1 MKLSAP
7 IFRLKRKAKVLARE
21 SDLPLHMALDRVARN
36 EGFRAWS
43 HLAASA
49 SASASDH
56 RSASEMLAQLKP
68 GDLLL
73 LGARPGHGK
82 TLMGLE
88 LAVEA
93 VRTGRPGFFFT
104 LEDNKDVVFERLQA
118 LGTDRT
124 MVEEKLTID
133 TSDDI
138 CADHIIDRIGRESSG
153 AVVIIDYL
161 QLLDQ
166 RRRNTELGLQMK
178 TLRVFASANGSI
190 IVALSQI
197 DRSFEAAGKCF
208 PELADIRLPNPLDI
222 SLFTKA
228 CFMHNG
234 ETHLEELA

>member
-7 IFRLKRKAKVLARE
+7 IFRLKRQAKLLARE
-21 SDLPLHMALDRVARN
+21 SDVPLHTAFNQVARN
-36 EGFRAWS
+36 EGFRTWS
-43 HLAASA
+43 HLAASV
-49 SASASDH
+49 SDH
-56 RSASEMLAQLKP
+56 RPAREMLAQLSP
-68 GDLLL
+68 GDLVL

-82 TLMGLE
+82 TLMALE

-93 VRTGRPGFFFT
+93 VRTGRPAFFFT
-104 LEDNKDVVFERLQA
+104 LEDNEGVVFDRLQM
-118 LGTDRT
+118 LGTDRK
-124 MVEEKLTID
+124 MVEDKLTVD

-153 AVVIIDYL
+153 AVAIIDYL

-166 RRRNTELGLQMK
+166 RRRNPELHVQMK
-178 TLRVFASANGSI
+178 ALRSFARATGSI

-197 DRSFEAAGKCF
+197 DRSFEAAGRRF

-234 ETHLEELA
+234 EAHLEELT